1 MEIRVTAKSKQ
12 DVEVE
17 IEDADYSIADI
28 IRYELLEDKNVSFA
42 GIITPHPLLKR
53 IKLTVIA
60 KDDALK
66 RIKMSADKAVKFADE
81 LLETSKK
88 ALKV

>member
-1 MEIRVTAKSKQ
+1 MEIRLTAKSKQ

-17 IEDADYSIADI
+17 MEDADYSIADI
-28 IRYELLEDKNVSFA
+28 IRHELLEDKNVSFA
-42 GIITPHPLLKR
+42 GIITPHPLLKK

-60 KDDALK
+60 KDDAVK
-66 RIKMSADKAVKFADE
+66 RIKMSADRATKFAGE

-88 ALKV
+88 ALGI